1 MDLQRDKI
9 NPVSM
14 KVFLGR
20 EEDSFLL
27 HKVENRH
34 VVTQSLPLSITHR
47 GGLSEVGA
55 HSEADDHK
63 RAGWE
68 GSEHQGY
75 VECGLGTENLGKET
89 GPDNPGCFC
98 TYDTWLKK
106 LDTTSANRPSCC
118 DLSNK
123 HC

>member
-14 KVFLGR
+14 KVFLDR

-34 VVTQSLPLSITHR
+34 VVMQSLPLSITHR

-63 RAGWE
+63 RAGQE
-68 GSEHQGY
+68 GSEHQIMWNVASASKIWGRKRGQTTL
-75 VECGLGTENLGKET
+75 VVSVPMTCG
-89 GPDNPGCFC
+89 
-98 TYDTWLKK
+98 
-106 LDTTSANRPSCC
+106 
-118 DLSNK
+118 
-123 HC
+123 